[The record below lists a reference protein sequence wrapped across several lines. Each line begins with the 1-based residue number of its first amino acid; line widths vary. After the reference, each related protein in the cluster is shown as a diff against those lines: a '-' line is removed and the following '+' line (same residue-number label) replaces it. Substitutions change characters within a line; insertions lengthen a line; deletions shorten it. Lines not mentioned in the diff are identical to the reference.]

1 MSTSFL
7 QVCLSPQGFCQGYWC
22 LPEAPPVYPGVTLA
36 GGWDK
41 PPGLLSLCWQSM
53 DLGGYYF
60 PALASTESLPASL
73 FTRGM
78 SVSQQW
84 EMRTF
89 NSAPPMEEGL
99 GRGRL
104 WKPCRWPGRIASIAG
119 FPCHIQRTL
128 DWGSPS
134 SCPGRRAMTVWPE
147 SQVHALLQG
156 PWV

>member
-22 LPEAPPVYPGVTLA
+22 LPEAPPAYPGVTLG

-41 PPGLLSLCWQSM
+41 PPGLLSLCWQGM

-89 NSAPPMEEGL
+89 NSQHLRWRKALAVGISGNPAAGLEGSHL
-99 GRGRL
+99 
-104 WKPCRWPGRIASIAG
+104 
-119 FPCHIQRTL
+119 
-128 DWGSPS
+128 
-134 SCPGRRAMTVWPE
+134 
-147 SQVHALLQG
+147 
-156 PWV
+156 